1 MSHIVVSPLVKLAET
16 AVRSK
21 AGCMISLLGLGHDFH
36 RPAVIPAERHLILG
50 VNDVT
55 AALEGLIAPAE
66 AHVQAVIDFARTW
79 DRAEPM
85 LIHCWMGISRSPA
98 AALIAA
104 LALEP
109 DQDDNR
115 LARRLRAASPS
126 VTPNARLVELGD
138 AMLRRG
144 GRLVA
149 AVKAIGRGADAYEGA
164 PFILTIGADETEDAR
179 R

>member
-1 MSHIVVSPLVKLAET
+1 MTHIVVSPLVKLAET

-21 AGCMISLLGLGHDFH
+21 AGSMISLLGSGHEFH
-36 RPAVIPAERHLILG
+36 RPAVIPAERHLLLG
-50 VNDVT
+50 INDVT
-55 AALEGLIAPAE
+55 IAAEGLIAPAE
-66 AHVQAVIDFARTW
+66 MHVEAVIDFARRW
-79 DRAEPM
+79 DQAKPL

-98 AALIAA
+98 AAMIAV

-109 DQDDNR
+109 EQDDDR
-115 LARRLRAASPS
+115 LARRLRAASPF

-138 AMLRRG
+138 RMLGRG

-164 PFILTIGADETEDAR
+164 PFILAIRPDETREAR
-179 R
+179 A